1 LSTFPKQI
9 NDAVV
14 RNLRRVSH
22 VNLSVNFKNKQYCGC
37 CQLKYFPLLY
47 SKCQSSIIVYL
58 PIGQT
63 ISRADHK
70 TSKNKQKT
78 EYMIVG
84 SRQWLCNI
92 IQCVPQ
98 KSTLYRKYPI
108 VIRVL
113 FFGTHS
119 RWSKKWTGSTIKRVI
134 KTLDIIIQNVPKNQ
148 TIEITY
154 C

>member
-14 RNLRRVSH
+14 RNLRRVIH
-22 VNLSVNFKNKQYCGC
+22 VNLLVNFKNNQYCGC
-37 CQLKYFPLLY
+37 CQLKYLPLLPY

-58 PIGQT
+58 PIGHWANHITRRPQLKRQK
-63 ISRADHK
+63 ISRK
-70 TSKNKQKT
+70 LST
-78 EYMIVG
+78 
-84 SRQWLCNI
+84 WLLALDSDYVI
-92 IQCVPQ
+92 LYSASQ
-98 KSTLYRKYPI
+98 YRKYPI

-119 RWSKKWTGSTIKRVI
+119 RWSKNWTGSTIKRVI